1 MEEFAIAIII
11 LGFITLAL
19 WIYAIYDIF
28 KGSLAGD
35 PKRIMWLVIVLLL
48 PILGV
53 ILYFL
58 LGKD

>member
-11 LGFITLAL
+11 LGIITLAL
-19 WIYAIYDIF
+19 WIYAFYDIF
-28 KGSLAGD
+28 RGSIAGN
-35 PKRIMWLVIVLLL
+35 PKKIMWLVIVLLL